1 MIKTQHAE
9 LTGQIEAVTSRI
21 QFWQARRAERAEQ
34 VTVEICQNNVQ
45 GVIDFAIQGL
55 RKAQDELNVL
65 RIKLEAL
72 HKQLALT
79 GVCARCGRSD

>member
-9 LTGQIEAVTSRI
+9 LTGQIEAVTSMI